1 MENKE
6 LLEKIEDLLNKK
18 YEPILVIKMMRMPT
32 IEQMEGFR
40 LYLKNEFGYNTL
52 IFPGE
57 METEV
62 KIISVLNTE
71 VEKIEGLQDQI
82 NDLIKRLES
91 ESGLPE

>member
-18 YEPILVIKMMRMPT
+18 YEPILIIKMMRMPT

-40 LYLKNEFGYNTL
+40 LYLKNEFGYNAL

-57 METEV
+57 METDV
-62 KIISVLNTE
+62 KLISVLNTE
-71 VEKIEGLQDQI
+71 VEKIEGLQDQM
-82 NDLIKRLES
+82 NDLIKRLETEAS
-91 ESGLPE
+91 LPE